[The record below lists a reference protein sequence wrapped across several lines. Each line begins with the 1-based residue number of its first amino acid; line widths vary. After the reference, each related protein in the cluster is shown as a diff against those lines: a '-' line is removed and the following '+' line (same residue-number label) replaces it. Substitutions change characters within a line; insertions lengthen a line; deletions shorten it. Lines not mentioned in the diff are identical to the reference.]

1 MIIYKDVKM
10 FKLLLGESKQT
21 FCSYLAQEINY
32 VFSNDLY
39 NMDILSNVHYF
50 TQLIGKLI
58 RIYVNSNQFTNSLI
72 PCVASAGICECH

>member
-1 MIIYKDVKM
+1 MLVADTEEKPAPGHMIIYKNVEM

-21 FCSYLAQEINY
+21 FCSYLAQEINN

-58 RIYVNSNQFTNSLI
+58 NWLESM
-72 PCVASAGICECH
+72 